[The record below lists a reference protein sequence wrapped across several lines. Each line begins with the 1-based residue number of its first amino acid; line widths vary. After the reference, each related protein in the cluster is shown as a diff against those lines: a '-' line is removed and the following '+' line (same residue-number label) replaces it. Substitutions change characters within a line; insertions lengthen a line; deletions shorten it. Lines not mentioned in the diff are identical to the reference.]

1 MTILAFI
8 SVIIIHSIPKGKNV
22 KCLIQPF
29 HLQQEMTGGIEL
41 KLSFYSQYLSEL
53 LKKPTVHELLTWIIQ
68 WRIQLIHSLI
78 NLGMKGLWFPL
89 GA

>member
-41 KLSFYSQYLSEL
+41 KLSSNSQYLPEL
-53 LKKPTVHELLTWIIQ
+53 LKKPTARAFNMDNSMEN
-68 WRIQLIHSLI
+68 SL
-78 NLGMKGLWFPL
+78 NPL
-89 GA
+89 VN

>member
-41 KLSFYSQYLSEL
+41 KLSFYSQYLPEL
-53 LKKPTVHELLTWIIQ
+53 LKKPTARAFNMDNSMENSV
-68 WRIQLIHSLI
+68 
-78 NLGMKGLWFPL
+78 NPL
-89 GA
+89 VN